1 MFRQIRLFT
10 DFIAPRALSGPN
22 AENGSNAHGGSG
34 AQTCSGTITL
44 EEALQAEDTRYKAQ
58 MSGDGVA
65 MGKLF
70 GDDLVYIH
78 SSTVQDTKASFIESI
93 TSGNVKY
100 RAMSRSEPKVRIYGC
115 IAIVSGGAKFE
126 VTVKGEDRTLNL
138 LYHAVWAKRGSGV
151 EFVSWQATKLP

>member
-1 MFRQIRLFT
+1 MLHLIRTFT
-10 DFIAPRALSGPN
+10 EFLAPGVVA
-22 AENGSNAHGGSG
+22 GSG
-34 AQTCSGTITL
+34 AQTCSGNITV
-44 EEALQAEDTRYKAQ
+44 EEALQAEDARYKAQ
-58 MSGDGVA
+58 MSGDGAA
-65 MGKLF
+65 MRKLF

-100 RAMSRSEPKVRIYGC
+100 RTMSRGEPKVRTYGC

-126 VTVKGEDRTLNL
+126 VTVKGEERTLNL

-151 EFVSWQATKLP
+151 EFVSWQATKIP

>member
-1 MFRQIRLFT
+1 MLQLIRTFK
-10 DFIAPRALSGPN
+10 DFLAPCVVA
-22 AENGSNAHGGSG
+22 GSG
-34 AQTCSGTITL
+34 AQACNGTITL
-44 EEALQAEDTRYKAQ
+44 EEALQAEDARYKAQ
-58 MSGDGVA
+58 MSGDGAA

-100 RAMSRSEPKVRIYGC
+100 RTMSRGEPKVRTYGC

-126 VTVKGEDRTLNL
+126 VTVKGEERTLNL

-151 EFVSWQATKLP
+151 QFVSWQATKLT